1 MDTLSQWFGE
11 CQQWLFETLVQP
23 ALFHLGLSN
32 FIEDGYDA
40 TMWLLV
46 GLLQIALLVLVFGPL
61 QRLRPV
67 EPVTDRRQIGIDVL
81 YTLIHRLGVFRLAL
95 FFTVDPLWD
104 SVFGQ
109 LHVWGFAPF
118 QLDQY
123 WPGVTDRAWVSLII
137 YLLLFDAVDYFY
149 HRAQHRFGWLWS
161 LHAVHHSQR
170 QMTIW
175 SDDRNHLL
183 DDMLRDVV
191 VVFVSQ
197 LVGVPPAQFV
207 AVVAITQLAQS
218 FSHANLRLH
227 FGAIGERLLVSPR
240 FHRHHHSIAYD
251 ASSPGPAGGY
261 NFAALFPIWDVLF
274 RTARFGTNYG
284 PTGIHDQLPEQGGRD
299 YGRGFWS
306 QQWLALK
313 RMTGRERDPETAAPA
328 AGTGRP
334 GLNWRGARTHCARRS
349 RVRAPASRST
359 RAVRPGSWRTPR
371 RRGCPARCPV
381 PGIAC
386 ASLRRAPPRRSRR
399 PARRPRP
406 GRAPG
411 ANTPCQDA
419 KRKPGRPASA
429 SVGVSGKAGERSA
442 VTASRSSLPP
452 LTSGAAAP
460 SIITST
466 WPEAT
471 SLSAGALP
479 L

>member
-1 MDTLSQWFGE
+1 M
-11 CQQWLFETLVQP
+11 
-23 ALFHLGLSN
+23 
-32 FIEDGYDA
+32 
-40 TMWLLV
+40 
-46 GLLQIALLVLVFGPL
+46 
-61 QRLRPV
+61 
-67 EPVTDRRQIGIDVL
+67 TDRRQIGIDVL

-207 AVVAITQLAQS
+207 AVVAITSWRRAS
-218 FSHANLRLH
+218 RTPICACISAPSVNACWSARAFT
-227 FGAIGERLLVSPR
+227 GITIPSPTTPR
-240 FHRHHHSIAYD
+240 RRAR
-251 ASSPGPAGGY
+251 PAATT
-261 NFAALFPIWDVLF
+261 AALFPIWDVLF

-313 RMTGRERDPETAAPA
+313 RMTGRERDPETAAPPPA
-328 AGTGRP
+328 QAGQ
-334 GLNWRGARTHCARRS
+334 
-349 RVRAPASRST
+349 V
-359 RAVRPGSWRTPR
+359 
-371 RRGCPARCPV
+371 
-381 PGIAC
+381 
-386 ASLRRAPPRRSRR
+386 
-399 PARRPRP
+399 
-406 GRAPG
+406 
-411 ANTPCQDA
+411 
-419 KRKPGRPASA
+419 
-429 SVGVSGKAGERSA
+429 
-442 VTASRSSLPP
+442 
-452 LTSGAAAP
+452 
-460 SIITST
+460 
-466 WPEAT
+466 
-471 SLSAGALP
+471 
-479 L
+479 